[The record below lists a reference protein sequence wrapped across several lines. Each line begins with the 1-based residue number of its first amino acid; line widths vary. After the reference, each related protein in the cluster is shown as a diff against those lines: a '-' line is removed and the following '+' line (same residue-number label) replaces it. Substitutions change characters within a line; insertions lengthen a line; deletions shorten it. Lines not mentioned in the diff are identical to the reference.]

1 MKTKEQRRKWRRT
14 YYLKH
19 REYILGH
26 NRAYQKTPEGREARL
41 RAMSKYNKTNSA
53 KSSKNR
59 YKLKDV
65 YRKSQLRYNL
75 SLKGRISSKV
85 RKHKRRNRCKNAE
98 GIITK
103 KLLQCVYEDNIKKY
117 GTLTCIL
124 CDMPICFGDDSLEHR
139 IPLVRGGSNLYENL
153 GISHKK
159 CNQCKGTR
167 TVEEYKNK
175 GEAIW
180 KRN

>member
-117 GTLTCIL
+117 GTLTCVL
-124 CDMPICFGDDSLEHR
+124 CNKPISFGKDSLEHLTP
-139 IPLVRGGSNLYENL
+139 ISRGGSNNYNNL
-153 GISHKK
+153 GVSHLK
-159 CNQCKGTR
+159 CNMKKFTKTLEEWNTR
-167 TVEEYKNK
+167 YE
-175 GEAIW
+175 
-180 KRN
+180 